1 MNASSSQ
8 RMPALVIASLGVV
21 FGDIGTSPLYAFKE
35 AIAAHEAGISLQGSV
50 YAILSMMFWAVTI
63 IVSLKY
69 VVVMLRFDYR
79 GEGGALALLSNA
91 LALTRSRPA
100 LTWAV
105 SVLGILAA
113 SLFYGDAII
122 TPAISVL
129 SAVEGI
135 AIAAPATERLI
146 VPIALVILTSLFLIQ
161 RRGTAQVGALF
172 GPVMI
177 IWFGTLAALGINS
190 ILETPEILAA
200 INPAHAIRFAIERPG
215 LTLVLLGA
223 VFLTLTGA
231 EAMYADLGHFGR
243 RPIRIG
249 WFALVFPCL
258 MLNYFGQGAL
268 VLRNPEAV
276 RNPFYLLAPEPL
288 LLPLIILATCATV
301 IASQA
306 TISGAF
312 SVTQQ
317 ASRLNYLPRLRVHY
331 TSETSRGQIYIPVVN
346 WMLLVAVV
354 LLVLGFR
361 SSSELAAAYGL
372 AVSGDLLI
380 GTLLLGVTVLLKRR
394 QSRTRLLLLP
404 ALLVFGALETIF
416 FLANASK
423 IAEGGWF
430 PLVVAAVMFTVLST
444 WRRGTEIVRSR
455 KDASPRSRGDAFA
468 LDLSG
473 IQRVPGTAVFFS
485 SGRSG
490 HPTSFLHNLRHNRV
504 AHEQVIFLTVD
515 FVDQPRVSDHDR
527 LEIERGGNGIIR
539 IIAAFGYREEP
550 DIARVL
556 SLARRRGIEI
566 NQDDTSYFTSKPVI
580 VSISR
585 RGLLGWRRSLFG
597 WMLQNSSS
605 TASYFALPPNRV
617 VELGTQVAI

>member
-1 MNASSSQ
+1 M
-8 RMPALVIASLGVV
+8 
-21 FGDIGTSPLYAFKE
+21 
-35 AIAAHEAGISLQGSV
+35 
-50 YAILSMMFWAVTI
+50 
-63 IVSLKY
+63 
-69 VVVMLRFDYR
+69 
-79 GEGGALALLSNA
+79 
-91 LALTRSRPA
+91 
-100 LTWAV
+100 
-105 SVLGILAA
+105 
-113 SLFYGDAII
+113 
-122 TPAISVL
+122 
-129 SAVEGI
+129 
-135 AIAAPATERLI
+135 
-146 VPIALVILTSLFLIQ
+146 
-161 RRGTAQVGALF
+161 
-172 GPVMI
+172 
-177 IWFGTLAALGINS
+177 
-190 ILETPEILAA
+190 
-200 INPAHAIRFAIERPG
+200 
-215 LTLVLLGA
+215 
-223 VFLTLTGA
+223 FLTLTGA

-301 IASQA
+301 IAAQA

-423 IAEGGWF
+423 ITEGGWF

-473 IQRVPGTAVFFS
+473 IQRCPVLLCFS
-485 SGRSG
+485 ALAEVETPPVSCTTFAIIAS
-490 HPTSFLHNLRHNRV
+490 PTSR
-504 AHEQVIFLTVD
+504 
-515 FVDQPRVSDHDR
+515 
-527 LEIERGGNGIIR
+527 
-539 IIAAFGYREEP
+539 
-550 DIARVL
+550 
-556 SLARRRGIEI
+556 
-566 NQDDTSYFTSKPVI
+566 
-580 VSISR
+580 
-585 RGLLGWRRSLFG
+585 
-597 WMLQNSSS
+597 
-605 TASYFALPPNRV
+605 
-617 VELGTQVAI
+617 